1 MAWNGSDG
9 AAKPQKVAK
18 KSKPSV
24 IRGLLA
30 AVIVICGAVGAYLMF
45 LGPATGGGAREKAKA
60 KPSRIAE
67 VKPEIAQGGAQVE
80 DMPVVEVKQSEHRKG
95 EIWRSADGKKMITL
109 EKDGVLQDVEVFVPQ
124 NRPVSKTRIF
134 AHKSENAI
142 ANLMYTVPGTP
153 TFGRTNFTG
162 YQEDFLKSCEEPI
175 IIEEDDDDFTKQ
187 LKSDVREMKVA
198 LKDRI
203 DDGENLDEIL
213 TEAREELKKLAAVR
227 KNIESLVRKE
237 ASTEGVTEEDL
248 EDLRQAA
255 NTMLEDKG
263 IPPLRA
269 NKIIDF
275 HLRKL
280 QELQ

>member
-1 MAWNGSDG
+1 MIAPPNKDKVKKP
-9 AAKPQKVAK
+9 AAKRIGLARLAVWAVVGIAVAGVAYFLIKESDVVAEKKEKVAK
-18 KSKPSV
+18 K
-24 IRGLLA
+24 GL
-30 AVIVICGAVGAYLMF
+30 
-45 LGPATGGGAREKAKA
+45 
-60 KPSRIAE
+60 IAE
-67 VKPEIAQGGAQVE
+67 VKPEIAQSRTVE
-80 DMPVVEVKQSEHRKG
+80 DVPVEEVKQPEHRKG
-95 EIWRSADGKKMITL
+95 EIWYSADGKKMITL
-109 EKDGVLQDVEVFVPQ
+109 EKDGILQDVEVFVPQ

-162 YQEDFLKSCEEPI
+162 YQEDFLQSCEEPI
-175 IIEEDDDDFTKQ
+175 IIEDGDDDFTKQ
-187 LKSDVREMKVA
+187 LKSDVREMKIV

-255 NTMLEDKG
+255 NMMLEAKG